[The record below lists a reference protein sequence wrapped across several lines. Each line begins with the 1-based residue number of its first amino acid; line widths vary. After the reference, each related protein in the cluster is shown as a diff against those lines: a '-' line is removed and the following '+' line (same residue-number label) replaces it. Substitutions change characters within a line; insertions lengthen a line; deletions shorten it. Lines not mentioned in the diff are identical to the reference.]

1 MIKNLILTPFQKF
14 VKTESL
20 GGALLF
26 GATIIALVWAN
37 SPYGEVYNDLWN
49 KTIGISFQNFEL
61 KKPLIL
67 WINDGLMA
75 IFFFV
80 IGLELKRELLI
91 GEINSLKKATFPFI
105 AALGGVLVPV
115 GLYLLLN
122 QDPATEKGWGIPM
135 ATDIAFALALLTSL
149 GKRIPLSL
157 KVFLTAFAIIDD
169 IAAVL
174 VIAIFYSVNVSWLYI
189 LYGLVLI
196 IILGILY
203 RIRKYS
209 FFIGIVLAIVI
220 WFLFLKSGV
229 HPTIAGVLLAFTIP
243 LRRRIDIKKY
253 SHHLSAISSKLA
265 KAKDESER
273 HLLTK
278 DEVKCIDNLDDLTFE
293 VRSPL
298 QHLEHKLHSIV
309 AYFILPVFAF
319 ANAGVEISLD
329 GDFDYSLMINIA
341 ISLFVGKFIG
351 VSLFSYVGNK
361 LNLTELPSGVHFK
374 QVLGIAAVAGV
385 GFTMSIFIDNL
396 AFYGELINVNSAK
409 VGIII
414 GSVSSAIAGYIIL
427 KLTSKV
433 S

>member
-1 MIKNLILTPFQKF
+1 M
-14 VKTESL
+14 
-20 GGALLF
+20 
-26 GATIIALVWAN
+26 
-37 SPYGEVYNDLWN
+37 
-49 KTIGISFQNFEL
+49 
-61 KKPLIL
+61 
-67 WINDGLMA
+67 
-75 IFFFV
+75 
-80 IGLELKRELLI
+80 
-91 GEINSLKKATFPFI
+91 
-105 AALGGVLVPV
+105 
-115 GLYLLLN
+115 
-122 QDPATEKGWGIPM
+122 
-135 ATDIAFALALLTSL
+135 
-149 GKRIPLSL
+149 
-157 KVFLTAFAIIDD
+157 
-169 IAAVL
+169 
-174 VIAIFYSVNVSWLYI
+174 
-189 LYGLVLI
+189 
-196 IILGILY
+196 
-203 RIRKYS
+203 
-209 FFIGIVLAIVI
+209 
-220 WFLFLKSGV
+220 
-229 HPTIAGVLLAFTIP
+229 
-243 LRRRIDIKKY
+243 
-253 SHHLSAISSKLA
+253 
-265 KAKDESER
+265 
-273 HLLTK
+273 
-278 DEVKCIDNLDDLTFE
+278 KCIDNLDDLTFE